1 MFAGYIVLDG
11 PGLLKASQRWE
22 RRHMEHVCLSALILF
37 LAASGPAAAEA
48 PERWLPQAD
57 ITRSLT
63 GKTIEGHY
71 GNGRSF
77 TEGYLDDG
85 RIEYS
90 EGGPTIGGHWSV
102 TAGTLCTIYDTDP
115 TGGCFRVA
123 REGDNC
129 FEFYFA
135 ARTEQLAPGPKGS
148 KPSWTARGSIRG
160 EAGTCHDGANV

>member
-1 MFAGYIVLDG
+1 MEPKIEPFEI
-11 PGLLKASQRWE
+11 PIEIGLRGVSYLEITELAVR
-22 RRHMEHVCLSALILF
+22 AL
-37 LAASGPAAAEA
+37 LAMRAVVTGGDDYL
-48 PERWLPQAD
+48 LPQAD

-77 TEGYLDDG
+77 TERYLDDG

-115 TGGCFRVA
+115 TGGCFSVA

-135 ARTEQLAPGPKGS
+135 ARTEQWAPGPKGS